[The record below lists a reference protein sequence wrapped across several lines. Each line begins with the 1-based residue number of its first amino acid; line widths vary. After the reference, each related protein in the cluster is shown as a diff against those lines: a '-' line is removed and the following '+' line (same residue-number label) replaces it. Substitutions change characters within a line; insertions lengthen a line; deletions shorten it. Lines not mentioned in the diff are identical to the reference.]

1 VPDDGEA
8 DRRIHRVADDGVV
21 AACAAGATNWQRL
34 RDNARSSTA
43 KGLTMSYEGMATQFI
58 TLFVVLDPAA
68 TIPMY
73 LLTVRGLTQ
82 TQGRLIALYSAG
94 IAFLVLLFFV
104 ACFELLLDA
113 MHIPL
118 PSFKLAGS
126 LVLLIY
132 GLHLV
137 FDKIKVDDSLDVN
150 TPEGLVARSVYP
162 LTIPGLAGPGTM
174 MTVVLLTE
182 NHHNEVIDQ
191 AYTVG
196 LLALCLALI
205 ILLFMVAGR
214 ISRFLGQGGLNI
226 ISRVM
231 GLILSSIAIT
241 NGIDSIKAVFNLS
254 A

>member
-1 VPDDGEA
+1 
-8 DRRIHRVADDGVV
+8 
-21 AACAAGATNWQRL
+21 
-34 RDNARSSTA
+34 
-43 KGLTMSYEGMATQFI
+43 MSYEGLASQFI

-68 TIPMY
+68 TIPIY
-73 LLTVRGLTQ
+73 LLTVRGLTR
-82 TQGRLIALYSAG
+82 TQGQLIALYSAG
-94 IAFLVLLFFV
+94 IAFLVLLLFV
-104 ACFELLLDA
+104 VFFELLLDA

-118 PSFKLAGS
+118 ASFKLAGS

-137 FDKIKVDDSLDVN
+137 FDKMKVDDSLNVD
-150 TPEGLVARSVYP
+150 TTEGLVVRSVYP

-196 LLALCLALI
+196 VLAVCLALI
-205 ILLFMVAGR
+205 ILLFIVAGH
-214 ISRFLGQGGLNI
+214 ISRFLGRGGLNI

-231 GLILSSIAIT
+231 GLILSSIALT
-241 NGIDSIKAVFNLS
+241 SGIDSIKTIFNLS

>member
-1 VPDDGEA
+1 M
-8 DRRIHRVADDGVV
+8 
-21 AACAAGATNWQRL
+21 L
-34 RDNARSSTA
+34 
-43 KGLTMSYEGMATQFI
+43 YEGLASQFI

-73 LLTVRGLTQ
+73 LLTVRGLTR
-82 TQGRLIALYSAG
+82 TQGQLIALYSAG
-94 IAFLVLLFFV
+94 IAFVVLLLFV
-104 ACFELLLDA
+104 VFFELLLDA

-137 FDKIKVDDSLDVN
+137 FDKMKVDDSLDVD
-150 TPEGLVARSVYP
+150 TTEGLVARSVYP

-196 LLALCLALI
+196 VLAVCLALI
-205 ILLFMVAGR
+205 ILLFMLAGH
-214 ISRFLGQGGLNI
+214 ISRFLGRGGLNI

-231 GLILSSIAIT
+231 GLVLSSIALT
-241 NGIDSIKAVFNLS
+241 NGIDSIKTIFNLS

>member
-1 VPDDGEA
+1 MQLDEA
-8 DRRIHRVADDGVV
+8 
-21 AACAAGATNWQRL
+21 L
-34 RDNARSSTA
+34 
-43 KGLTMSYEGMATQFI
+43 TQFI

-73 LLTVRGLTQ
+73 LLTVRGLTRNQ
-82 TQGRLIALYSAG
+82 CQWVALYSAG
-94 IAFLVLLFFV
+94 IAFVVLLFFI
-104 ACFELLLDA
+104 AFFELLLDA

-137 FDKIKVDDSLDVN
+137 FDKIQADESFNVS
-150 TPEGLVARSVYP
+150 TTEGLVARSVFP

-182 NHHNEVIDQ
+182 NHHNEVIEQ
-191 AYTVG
+191 AQTVG
-196 LLALCLALI
+196 LLALCLGVI
-205 ILLFMVAGR
+205 VLLFMAANP
-214 ISRFLGQGGLNI
+214 ISRVLGRGGLNI
-226 ISRVM
+226 ISRIM
-231 GLILSSIAIT
+231 GLVLSSIAFT
-241 NGIDSIKAVFNLS
+241 NGIAAIKVVFNLP

>member
-1 VPDDGEA
+1 MY
-8 DRRIHRVADDGVV
+8 
-21 AACAAGATNWQRL
+21 C
-34 RDNARSSTA
+34 
-43 KGLTMSYEGMATQFI
+43 KGDTMFFEGMAAQFI
-58 TLFVVLDPAA
+58 TLLVVLDPAA

-73 LLTVRGLTQ
+73 LLTVRGLTRP
-82 TQGRLIALYSAG
+82 QGRLIALYSAG

-104 ACFELLLDA
+104 VFFELLLDA

-118 PSFKLAGS
+118 ASFKLAGS

-137 FDKIKVDDSLDVN
+137 FDKMKVEDSLDAN
-150 TPEGLVARSVYP
+150 TTEGLVARSVYP

-182 NHHNEVIDQ
+182 NHRNEVIDQ
-191 AYTVG
+191 AFTVG

-205 ILLFMVAGR
+205 VVLFMVAGS

-231 GLILSSIAIT
+231 GLVLSSIALT
-241 NGIDSIKAVFNLS
+241 NGLDSIKTIFNLS

>member
-1 VPDDGEA
+1 
-8 DRRIHRVADDGVV
+8 
-21 AACAAGATNWQRL
+21 
-34 RDNARSSTA
+34 
-43 KGLTMSYEGMATQFI
+43 MSYEGLASQFI

-68 TIPMY
+68 TIPIY
-73 LLTVRGLTQ
+73 LLTVRGLTR
-82 TQGRLIALYSAG
+82 TQGQLIALYSAG
-94 IAFLVLLFFV
+94 IAFLVLLLFV
-104 ACFELLLDA
+104 VFFELLLDA

-137 FDKIKVDDSLDVN
+137 FDKMKVDDSLDVD
-150 TPEGLVARSVYP
+150 TTEGLVARSVYP

-196 LLALCLALI
+196 VLAVCLALI
-205 ILLFMVAGR
+205 ILLFIVAGH
-214 ISRFLGQGGLNI
+214 ISRFLGRGGLNI

-231 GLILSSIAIT
+231 GLILASIALT
-241 NGIDSIKAVFNLS
+241 NGIDSIKTIFNLS

>member
-1 VPDDGEA
+1 V
-8 DRRIHRVADDGVV
+8 
-21 AACAAGATNWQRL
+21 
-34 RDNARSSTA
+34 
-43 KGLTMSYEGMATQFI
+43 SYEALASQFI
-58 TLFVVLDPAA
+58 TLLVVLDPAA

-73 LLTVRGLTQ
+73 LLTVRGLTS

-94 IAFLVLLFFV
+94 IAFLVLLFFIV
-104 ACFELLLDA
+104 CFELLLDA

-137 FDKIKVDDSLDVN
+137 FDKTEVDDSLDVN
-150 TPEGLVARSVYP
+150 TTEGLVARSVYP

-182 NHHNEVIDQ
+182 NHRNEVIDQ

-196 LLALCLALI
+196 VLALCLALI
-205 ILLFMVAGR
+205 VLVFMVSAR
-214 ISRFLGQGGLNI
+214 ISRFLGRGGLNI

-231 GLILSSIAIT
+231 GLILSSIALT
-241 NGIDSIKAVFNLS
+241 NGVDSIKTVFNMS

>member
-1 VPDDGEA
+1 
-8 DRRIHRVADDGVV
+8 
-21 AACAAGATNWQRL
+21 
-34 RDNARSSTA
+34 
-43 KGLTMSYEGMATQFI
+43 MSYEGMVTQFI

-73 LLTVRGLTQ
+73 LLTVRGLTR
-82 TQGRLIALYSAG
+82 TEGRLIALYAAA

-104 ACFELLLDA
+104 VCFELLLDA

-137 FDKIKVDDSLDVN
+137 FDKIKADDSLDAK
-150 TPEGLVARSVYP
+150 TTEGLVARSVYP

-196 LLALCLALI
+196 VLALCLALI
-205 ILLFMVAGR
+205 VLLFMAATR
-214 ISRFLGQGGLNI
+214 ISGFLGLGGLNI

-231 GLILSSIAIT
+231 GLILSSIALT
-241 NGIDSIKAVFNLS
+241 NGVEAIKTVFNLP

>member
-1 VPDDGEA
+1 MPA
-8 DRRIHRVADDGVV
+8 FA
-21 AACAAGATNWQRL
+21 
-34 RDNARSSTA
+34 TA
-43 KGLTMSYEGMATQFI
+43 KGDTMSYEGMTTQFI
-58 TLFVVLDPAA
+58 TLFAVLDPAA

-82 TQGRLIALYSAG
+82 TQGRLIALYSTG

-104 ACFELLLDA
+104 VFFELLLDA

-132 GLHLV
+132 GLHLI
-137 FDKIKVDDSLDVN
+137 FNKINVDDSVDVN
-150 TPEGLVARSVYP
+150 TTEGLVTRSVYP

-182 NHHNEVIDQ
+182 NHHNDVMDQ

-196 LLALCLALI
+196 VLGLCLALI
-205 ILLFMVAGR
+205 ILLFLTAGR
-214 ISRFLGQGGLNI
+214 ISGFLGQGGLNI

-231 GLILSSIAIT
+231 GLVLSSFAIT
-241 NGIDSIKAVFNLS
+241 NGVDSIKTIFNLS

>member
-1 VPDDGEA
+1 MWLD
-8 DRRIHRVADDGVV
+8 
-21 AACAAGATNWQRL
+21 
-34 RDNARSSTA
+34 
-43 KGLTMSYEGMATQFI
+43 GMATQFI

-73 LLTVRGLTQ
+73 LLTVRGLTRA
-82 TQGRLIALYSAG
+82 QGRLIALYSAG

-104 ACFELLLDA
+104 VFFELLLDA

-137 FDKIKVDDSLDVN
+137 FDKTSVDDSLDVN
-150 TPEGLVARSVYP
+150 TTEGLVARSVYP

-182 NHHNEVIDQ
+182 NHHNAPIDQ

-205 ILLFMVAGR
+205 IVLFMAAGR
-214 ISRFLGQGGLNI
+214 ISRFLGRGGLNI

-231 GLILSSIAIT
+231 GLILSSIALT
-241 NGIDSIKAVFNLS
+241 NGIDAIKTVFNLS